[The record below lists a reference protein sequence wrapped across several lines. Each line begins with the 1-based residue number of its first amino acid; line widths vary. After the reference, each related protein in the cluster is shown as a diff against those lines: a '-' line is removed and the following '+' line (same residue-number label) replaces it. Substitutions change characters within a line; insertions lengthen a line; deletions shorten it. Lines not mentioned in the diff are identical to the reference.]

1 MDFGSC
7 AITSLDVIPVNI
19 PYRHPVIWAEG
30 RLDSGDHVLVRMST
44 EDSLTVWT
52 EAIPRTGLYGETQKA
67 MMTVIRDELAPR
79 VVGQQLWDW
88 TLQDRLR
95 AGITNNHVAIG
106 AVEEAI
112 VCLRSRH
119 LGVHLRDLLGG
130 GPEKVPVSWMLALA
144 SPEEMLAEAK
154 TAHHAGYRSFKIKG
168 GVDPDFDIELFR
180 ALSSALPDTE
190 LYIDANQGYSWR
202 DALRVCAEL
211 APHGLRYLEE
221 PLPITHPN
229 RRELSLRTGVGIL
242 GDDSVK
248 TLADGVR
255 EMLSGSIQALSIKL
269 PRTGV
274 RDSMRLASM
283 AASLGCPSSWAV
295 RGSRQ
300 WAPSSTPT
308 WRRPWCPTVCERLN
322 SSTSR
327 FSRGRSPQ
335 RFPRSR
341 TACSR
346 SRRSIG
352 SRWSPTS
359 HSRGTGWTGYEQAAP
374 ALSKSPFGGVRPSA
388 DHRHHRLTV
397 FEDVEQAIRLRW
409 RRASPARYQAHH
421 RRSGPT
427 TGRKITPGT
436 G

>member
-52 EAIPRTGLYGETQKA
+52 EAIPRTGLYGETQKT

-283 AASLGCPSSWAV
+283 AASLGVPVVMGSQGESAV
-295 RGSRQ
+295 G
-300 WAPSSTPT
+300 TF
-308 WRRPWCPTVCERLN
+308 LN
-322 SSTSR
+322 
-327 FSRGRSPQ
+327 
-335 RFPRSR
+335 
-341 TACSR
+341 A
-346 SRRSIG
+346 
-352 SRWSPTS
+352 
-359 HSRGTGWTGYEQAAP
+359 HLAAAMVP
-374 ALSKSPFGGVRPSA
+374 HGLRATELVHFE
-388 DHRHHRLTV
+388 V
-397 FEDVEQAIRLRW
+397 FEGQVTTALPKVENGMLSIETLDW
-409 RRASPARYQAHH
+409 ESLVTDESLARY
-421 RRSGPT
+421 RVDGL
-427 TGRKITPGT
+427 
-436 G
+436 